1 MHFCQATRPI
11 TKFGT
16 LTKTYPPEV
25 QDIARRAIEAAQRM
39 DASKVANMLEPKVKS
54 TARKVV
60 KK

>member
-1 MHFCQATRPI
+1 MPNFNVQIEA
-11 TKFGT
+11 K
-16 LTKTYPPEV
+16 LKTYPPEV

-39 DASKVANMLEPKVKS
+39 DASKVANMLEPKLKS